1 MRILENK
8 KWIESIDHRNNSFKM
23 YEAQNITIDDDNF
36 IKRLTGIGKL
46 TLKGNKDILDSQYAL
61 NRS

>member
-1 MRILENK
+1 
-8 KWIESIDHRNNSFKM
+8 M